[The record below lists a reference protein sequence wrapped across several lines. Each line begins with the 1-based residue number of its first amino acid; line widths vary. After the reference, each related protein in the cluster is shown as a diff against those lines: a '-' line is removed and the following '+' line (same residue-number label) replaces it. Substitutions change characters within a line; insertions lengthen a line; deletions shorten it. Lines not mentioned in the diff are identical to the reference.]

1 MGDLYDTLNLFLL
14 QRVNSTLYLPV
25 RVDNMTDAE
34 EKENKDCK

>member
-14 QRVNSTLYLPV
+14 QRVNRLYLPV
-25 RVDNMTDAE
+25 MVDNMTDAE